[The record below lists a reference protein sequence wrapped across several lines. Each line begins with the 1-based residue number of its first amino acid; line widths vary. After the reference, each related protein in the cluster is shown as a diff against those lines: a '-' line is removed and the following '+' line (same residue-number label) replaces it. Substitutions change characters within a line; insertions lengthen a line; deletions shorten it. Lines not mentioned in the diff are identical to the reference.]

1 MKESKFIE
9 LLNLYVDHE
18 ITAADAALLE
28 AEIER
33 SPDRRRVYRQ
43 YCQMQKACTLL
54 EHDFRADEA
63 APAANVI
70 AFPAP
75 RRTGRAW
82 GYAAAGFVA
91 AAACVA
97 FVFVGRAP
105 VTAPVQGQGRVQAVA
120 AVQAMQPVAKSE
132 FAAAKVQPL
141 SARPALQPV
150 FAGLNGAGEGD
161 AALTLAENSQLD
173 WMNRV
178 QLQRVRM
185 EDLRFD
191 VKDSLKPDVRAN
203 RANQSFKAN
212 VEMTAFQFQ
221 R

>member
-43 YCQMQKACTLL
+43 YCQMQKACAVL
-54 EHDFRADEA
+54 EHDFRTDEV

-70 AFPAP
+70 AFPTP

-91 AAACVA
+91 AAACIA
-97 FVFVGRAP
+97 FVFVGRTTVNQPAP
-105 VTAPVQGQGRVQAVA
+105 GKVQTLVA
-120 AVQAMQPVAKSE
+120 AQPMLPVAKSE

-161 AALTLAENSQLD
+161 TALTLAENSQLD

-191 VKDSLKPDVRAN
+191 TRDSLKPDIRAN

>member
-28 AEIER
+28 AEIGR

-43 YCQMQKACTLL
+43 YCAMQKACTVL
-54 EHDFRADEA
+54 EYDFRTDEA

-70 AFPAP
+70 AFPTP
-75 RRTGRAW
+75 RRTGRTWA
-82 GYAAAGFVA
+82 YAAGLAA

-97 FVFVGRAP
+97 FVFVGRTP
-105 VTAPVQGQGRVQAVA
+105 VATPGQGTVQTVA
-120 AVQAMQPVAKSE
+120 AAQPLQPVAKSE
-132 FAAAKVQPL
+132 FAAVAK
-141 SARPALQPV
+141 ARPLTVRPVLQPV
-150 FAGLNGAGEGD
+150 FAGLNGSSEGD
-161 AALTLAENSQLD
+161 TSLTLTDNSQLD

-191 VKDSLKPDVRAN
+191 TQESLKQDIRAN
-203 RANQSFKAN
+203 RVNQPLKAN